1 MSPVFGRRS
10 GGGSAKGR
18 LIIAGVVA
26 LIAIIGYYSNS
37 FLNPVTGRKQHIAM
51 TVDQEI
57 ALGLQAA
64 QEMAQQFGGLS
75 PDPDAQAMVD
85 RIGGAIASRIET
97 ATETYPFEFHVLADR
112 QTVNAFALPGG
123 QIFITEALMDRF
135 ETEGQL
141 AGVLGHEIGHVVG
154 RHSAEQLAKAE
165 LTQGLTGAAVI
176 AAYDPENPG
185 SIGTAQIAAIVG
197 QIVNMKFSR
206 EHELESDRLAVRF
219 IADAGYDPR
228 ALIHVMQIL
237 AEASGGAGP
246 PEFMSTHPDPGNRIA
261 RIEEAIAAEF
271 PNGLPD
277 GLKP

>member
-1 MSPVFGRRS
+1 VSPVFGRRS
-10 GGGSAKGR
+10 GGSFKGR
-18 LIIAGVVA
+18 LVIAAIVAIIAIV
-26 LIAIIGYYSNS
+26 GYYSNS

-64 QEMAQQFGGLS
+64 PEMAQQFGGLA
-75 PDPDAQAMVD
+75 PDPGAQALVD
-85 RIGGAIASRIET
+85 SIGHAIATKIET
-97 ATETYPFEFHVLADR
+97 ATETYPFDFHVLADN

-123 QIFITEALMDRF
+123 QIFITEALMNRL

-141 AGVLGHEIGHVVG
+141 AGVLGHEIGHVLG
-154 RHSAEQLAKAE
+154 RHSAEQLAKAQ

-176 AAYDPENPG
+176 AATDPNNPG
-185 SIGTAQIAAIVG
+185 SLGTAQIAAVVG
-197 QIVNMKFSR
+197 QVINTKFSR

-219 IADAGYDPR
+219 IAEAGYDPR
-228 ALIHVMQIL
+228 AMIRVMQIL
-237 AEASGGAGP
+237 AEASGGGGP

-261 RIEEAIAAEF
+261 EIERAIKEEF
-271 PNGLPD
+271 PQGLPD